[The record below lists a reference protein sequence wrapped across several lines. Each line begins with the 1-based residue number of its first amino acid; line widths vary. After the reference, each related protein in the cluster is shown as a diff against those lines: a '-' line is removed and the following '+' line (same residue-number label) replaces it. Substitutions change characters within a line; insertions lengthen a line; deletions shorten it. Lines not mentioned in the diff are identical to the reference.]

1 LRRGS
6 DDQQQSEH
14 PEAAKHPEPEV
25 AEPDAA
31 VEARRADDDG
41 RSAAPG
47 ERATSLIAEPPARRR
62 RTQYREITVGL
73 TPAQYEYL
81 REEARTRTTSIAQLV
96 REMLQQELPRFPEDV
111 SRE

>member
-1 LRRGS
+1 MI
-6 DDQQQSEH
+6 
-14 PEAAKHPEPEV
+14 A
-25 AEPDAA
+25 
-31 VEARRADDDG
+31 
-41 RSAAPG
+41 AAPG
-47 ERATSLIAEPPARRR
+47 RHH

-96 REMLQQELPRFPEDV
+96 REMLQEQLPRFPEDV

>member
-1 LRRGS
+1 
-6 DDQQQSEH
+6 
-14 PEAAKHPEPEV
+14 V
-25 AEPDAA
+25 
-31 VEARRADDDG
+31 
-41 RSAAPG
+41 
-47 ERATSLIAEPPARRR
+47 RRR
-62 RTQYREITVGL
+62 RSQYREITVGL